1 MDVGTVTSSAEA
13 QEKAWRIHAA
23 IGDWTARVDA
33 KASFA
38 LTLQSAAMAGIVAL
52 SGTGH
57 RLGQV
62 HGFSRIFLWL
72 GALLILAGA
81 ALAILVVV
89 PRLRAGKVL
98 TEAPQ
103 SYVYFG
109 HLQHWNA
116 ADLALALENEDIL
129 PVLSKQLVMTSK
141 IAWDKHLLVQR
152 SFAISGLGGLI
163 VFLIG
168 VFA

>member
-72 GALLILAGA
+72 G
-81 ALAILVVV
+81 
-89 PRLRAGKVL
+89 AGKVL